1 MPSSENLD
9 LFIASPCA
17 PSGLPEI
24 NLTSSFEKSG
34 IRGRRQDMEHE
45 R

>member
-17 PSGLPEI
+17 PSGMPES
-24 NLTSSFEKSG
+24 NRTSSFEKSG
-34 IRGRRQDMEHE
+34 IRGRRQLQTSS
-45 R
+45 